1 MRIEPLAAS
10 SHLHTTSS
18 GLPVVYDAEAL
29 ETYFSTPDGAEA
41 LTGRL
46 GKLARVT
53 SGLGVRVGT
62 TFLALLAGLAPPS
75 VGPTALEDAL
85 AASPVR
91 EAFEE
96 LGPTFVKFG
105 QALGSRP
112 DLAGERLALQ
122 LRALQAEMA
131 PFATADARA
140 VIQAEFGEVA
150 AAPLLRALPATPA
163 AAASIGQV
171 YKVQLPRGRRSLR
184 RGLRRPPPQTLAV
197 KVLRPDARAAVA
209 ADAVLARRAAGAL
222 ESLRVPGGR
231 RLVRPALVAAVDEFF
246 CRLFEEMDYER
257 EAENIAEFNAV
268 YGRRTEARRQLG
280 RGGEIVLPVA
290 YSPWC
295 GERVIAMSWVDGSP
309 LVPPDRRAGGG
320 ADDLPAALAARLA
333 GRVAL
338 SPARAEEVA
347 PPPSPLDALPWVR
360 PRPALG
366 YIDFGLVSHVPVQ
379 VREGLVC
386 AVAQL
391 LFARDTAKV
400 ASLFGELMLLPP
412 AKLDEPATRAALE
425 AALARAASKL
435 LDYPPG
441 AALPEIRFDALVGE
455 VAAIAPAFEF
465 ELPPY
470 FLNNARALASLE
482 GLARAADPTF
492 SIVESIYPFAL
503 TTILAGDA
511 SPLMRR
517 TLDDLATDPA
527 TGRVSVRK
535 LRSLVDQLAA
545 LSRKPRLAVT
555 LDVVRTRGGRR
566 VIRRLAR
573 QALRGRGSA
582 KT

>member
-62 TFLALLAGLAPPS
+62 TFLALLVGLAPPS

-295 GERVIAMSWVDGSP
+295 GERVS
-309 LVPPDRRAGGG
+309 RRG
-320 ADDLPAALAARLA
+320 
-333 GRVAL
+333 
-338 SPARAEEVA
+338 
-347 PPPSPLDALPWVR
+347 
-360 PRPALG
+360 LG
-366 YIDFGLVSHVPVQ
+366 
-379 VREGLVC
+379 
-386 AVAQL
+386 
-391 LFARDTAKV
+391 
-400 ASLFGELMLLPP
+400 
-412 AKLDEPATRAALE
+412 
-425 AALARAASKL
+425 
-435 LDYPPG
+435 
-441 AALPEIRFDALVGE
+441 
-455 VAAIAPAFEF
+455 
-465 ELPPY
+465 
-470 FLNNARALASLE
+470 
-482 GLARAADPTF
+482 
-492 SIVESIYPFAL
+492 
-503 TTILAGDA
+503 
-511 SPLMRR
+511 
-517 TLDDLATDPA
+517 
-527 TGRVSVRK
+527 
-535 LRSLVDQLAA
+535 
-545 LSRKPRLAVT
+545 
-555 LDVVRTRGGRR
+555 
-566 VIRRLAR
+566 
-573 QALRGRGSA
+573 
-582 KT
+582 

>member
-222 ESLRVPGGR
+222 ESLRAWR
-231 RLVRPALVAAVDEFF
+231 AA
-246 CRLFEEMDYER
+246 
-257 EAENIAEFNAV
+257 AGAS
-268 YGRRTEARRQLG
+268 G
-280 RGGEIVLPVA
+280 
-290 YSPWC
+290 
-295 GERVIAMSWVDGSP
+295 
-309 LVPPDRRAGGG
+309 AGG
-320 ADDLPAALAARLA
+320 
-333 GRVAL
+333 
-338 SPARAEEVA
+338 
-347 PPPSPLDALPWVR
+347 
-360 PRPALG
+360 
-366 YIDFGLVSHVPVQ
+366 
-379 VREGLVC
+379 C
-386 AVAQL
+386 
-391 LFARDTAKV
+391 
-400 ASLFGELMLLPP
+400 
-412 AKLDEPATRAALE
+412 
-425 AALARAASKL
+425 
-435 LDYPPG
+435 
-441 AALPEIRFDALVGE
+441 
-455 VAAIAPAFEF
+455 
-465 ELPPY
+465 
-470 FLNNARALASLE
+470 
-482 GLARAADPTF
+482 
-492 SIVESIYPFAL
+492 
-503 TTILAGDA
+503 
-511 SPLMRR
+511 
-517 TLDDLATDPA
+517 
-527 TGRVSVRK
+527 
-535 LRSLVDQLAA
+535 
-545 LSRKPRLAVT
+545 
-555 LDVVRTRGGRR
+555 GRR
-566 VIRRLAR
+566 VLLSTIRGDGLRARGGKHRRVQRGLRAPDRGAAAAGPRRRDRAARRVLAVV
-573 QALRGRGSA
+573 RGAGESPRPRVN
-582 KT
+582 

>member
-1 MRIEPLAAS
+1 MHTFDKNELRRRARAA
-10 SHLHTTSS
+10 
-18 GLPVVYDAEAL
+18 GAL

-140 VIQAEFGEVA
+140 VIQAEFGEV
-150 AAPLLRALPATPA
+150 
-163 AAASIGQV
+163 
-171 YKVQLPRGRRSLR
+171 
-184 RGLRRPPPQTLAV
+184 
-197 KVLRPDARAAVA
+197 LRPDARAAVA

-320 ADDLPAALAARLA
+320 EPFKPADLIGLYHPDSTS
-333 GRVAL
+333 L
-338 SPARAEEVA
+338 SLLQVA

-555 LDVVRTRGGRR
+555 LDVRENIV
-566 VIRRLAR
+566 
-573 QALRGRGSA
+573 SH
-582 KT
+582 